1 MDLNSQNAST
11 TETPQATL
19 VLMGESWA
27 AGVSPVS
34 VSPRSRRVRWG
45 VAGAIVLIVALV
57 TAGGVFVLSGAA
69 GQKSLTAG
77 VAPKNTIAFLEVRM
91 DLPGDQRSKLADFM
105 SHFPGFQDRALFN
118 TALDQLLNRL
128 VSAAGLGVNYTSDLK
143 PWMQGEFSLA
153 EMNMGSYAPGSVSI
167 PMMGGATPT
176 PAGPVSYASWP
187 GYTPPSAVAIFALKD
202 RTAAETWVASQ
213 VGRLHVTMTGQS
225 YAGTTIYAT
234 SGANVGAYAFT
245 DQDLFVGTV
254 PGVEAALDTKTQ
266 GSLADNANYQAAMKS
281 LSGDSLARFFVDAK
295 SFVSDTIDSL
305 NQMMAA
311 FPTGASAM
319 PTFALATSDLPAWL
333 AGSVRAESGQMV
345 VNVTMPRTAAD
356 NLGLGNHASRLAS
369 LLPGTTVAVA
379 EAHSVGKVITAQM
392 AKVDATAGATAAA
405 LAQIKDV
412 LSKIGGADWIGD
424 GVAVVTKD
432 GSTIGGGLVVE
443 AADAA
448 TASTKEANITNLA
461 TLASAMYHVT
471 STDETYKGV
480 TITLINI
487 PADVTGGI
495 PLSIAVAAKDN
506 LIVAGYTDAFVKA
519 VIDTS
524 SSTSLASQSDYSK
537 LMGLVGSSNED
548 SFYVNVPAVEDQIG
562 RQFAPSRWTADY
574 KPYFDHVGG
583 IAGAVIDGDTVIL
596 RFVISA
602 R

>member
-1 MDLNSQNAST
+1 MDLSSQNAST

-19 VLMGESWA
+19 VPMGESWV

-57 TAGGVFVLSGAA
+57 TAGGAFVLSGAA

-91 DLPGDQRSKLADFM
+91 DLPGDQGTKLADFM

-118 TALDQLLNRL
+118 TALGKLLDRL
-128 VSAAGLGVNYTSDLK
+128 VSAASLGVDYTSDFK

-153 EMNMGSYAPGSVSI
+153 EITMGSYARGSAVM
-167 PMMGGATPT
+167 PMMGAAFPT
-176 PAGPVSYASWP
+176 DPGPVSYAGWP
-187 GYTPPSAVAIFALKD
+187 TAGAQPSAVAIFALKD
-202 RTAAETWVASQ
+202 RVTAETWVSAQLKTRKMPFTSQ
-213 VGRLHVTMTGQS
+213 D
-225 YAGTTIYAT
+225 YAGTKLYT
-234 SGANVGAYAFT
+234 SGSSAYALT

-254 PGVEAALDTKTQ
+254 PGVEAALDTKTN

-281 LSGDSLARFFVDAK
+281 LSGDSLARFFVDGKAY
-295 SFVSDTIDSL
+295 VADTIDSM

-311 FPTGASAM
+311 VSPAASAR
-319 PTFALATSDLPAWL
+319 PTFAMSAADVPAWV
-333 AGSVRAESGQMV
+333 AGAVRAESGQMV

-379 EAHSVGKVITAQM
+379 EGHSIGKLVTAQM
-392 AKVDATAGATAAA
+392 AKLDGQATGGMSAM
-405 LAQIKDV
+405 LAQVKDV

-432 GSTIGGGLVVE
+432 GPTISGGLVVE
-443 AADAA
+443 TADAN

-461 TLASAMYHVT
+461 TLASATCHVT

-519 VIDTS
+519 VIDTT
-524 SSTSLASQSDYSK
+524 SSTSLASQSDYSN
-537 LMGLVGSSNED
+537 LMGLVGSSNEG